1 MRILWLLAL
10 AAALHGTQSRPIIA
24 CFGDSLTAGLGL
36 DPGESYP
43 EVLQQ
48 DLNRRGLRYRVV
60 NLGVSGETSQ
70 DGVERL
76 PRVLALR
83 PAIVVLEF
91 GANDG
96 LRGQP
101 LSHTEADLAKMI
113 QTLQKAGIRVVL
125 AGMTLPPNYGGEYI
139 HRFDAMYNSLAARFH
154 VIYIPFLLK
163 GVAGN
168 PRLMLRDG
176 AHPNAA
182 GTRIV
187 AQTVLKALPLR
198 HQRR

>member
-1 MRILWLLAL
+1 MRIFWLLAL
-10 AAALHGTQSRPIIA
+10 AAALYGADRRPVIA

-36 DPGESYP
+36 DPGQSYP
-43 EVLQQ
+43 AVLQR
-48 DLNRRGLRYRVV
+48 DLDRRGLHYRVV

-76 PRVLALR
+76 PRVLALK
-83 PAIVVLEF
+83 PAIVVVEF

-101 LSHTEADLAKMI
+101 VSHTETDLAKML
-113 QTLQKAGIRVVL
+113 QTLKKAGIRVAL

-139 HRFDAMYNSLAARFH
+139 RRFDAMYNRLAARFH
-154 VIYIPFLLK
+154 VAYIPFLLK

-168 PRLMLRDG
+168 PRLMQRDG

-187 AQTVLKALPLR
+187 AQTVLKALPLKPA
-198 HQRR
+198 RR